1 MASRTARS
9 APKRARQPAATPA
22 DLESVSAYSPT
33 LDRAIYAVALLGIL
47 VVTHLAVQ
55 SAGGFED
62 GCLGFSDEIVES
74 GPSGC
79 NLAANSAYANFPGT
93 AIPNTVLGFWFYG
106 FVVVLGLGIAAAKGQ
121 WLAPL
126 KQVRLILVVG
136 GAIYALY
143 LMYRL
148 FFSLESLCG
157 LCLTSHALTFILT
170 GLVLADAR
178 RSTPTTE
185 TTTLDA

>member
-1 MASRTARS
+1 MASRTAR
-9 APKRARQPAATPA
+9 RASSQRPVAAPA
-22 DLESVSAYSPT
+22 DLEPASAYSPT

-55 SAGGFED
+55 WAGGFEG

-74 GPSGC
+74 GTSGC
-79 NLAANSAYANFPGT
+79 AAASQSAYATFPGT
-93 AIPNTVLGFWFYG
+93 PIPNTVMGFWFYG
-106 FVVVLGLGIAAAKGQ
+106 FVVALGLGIAAAKGQ

-126 KQVRLILVVG
+126 KQVRLILVIA

-157 LCLTSHALTFILT
+157 LCLASHTLTFALT
-170 GLVLADAR
+170 GLVVADTRRA
-178 RSTPTTE
+178 RSTS
-185 TTTLDA
+185 LDSTAPDA

>member
-1 MASRTARS
+1 MRSSKAARRAVTSLPIART
-9 APKRARQPAATPA
+9 
-22 DLESVSAYSPT
+22 PT
-33 LDRAIYAVALLGIL
+33 
-47 VVTHLAVQ
+47 
-55 SAGGFED
+55 
-62 GCLGFSDEIVES
+62 
-74 GPSGC
+74 
-79 NLAANSAYANFPGT
+79 FPGT
-93 AIPNTVLGFWFYG
+93 PIPNTILGFWFYG

-157 LCLTSHALTFILT
+157 LCLTSHALTFVLT
-170 GLVLADAR
+170 GLVLADTR
-178 RSTPTTE
+178 R
-185 TTTLDA
+185 TLLQPLNPPLSMRNKPFYLGLLFLALVLVGFDVVLFGEDGDSVASPSRGAD

>member
-1 MASRTARS
+1 MASRTARRTPS
-9 APKRARQPAATPA
+9 TGPAAASP
-22 DLESVSAYSPT
+22 DLVAGAAYSPT
-33 LDRAIYAVALLGIL
+33 LDRLIYAVALLGIL

-79 NLAANSAYANFPGT
+79 ASATTSEYATFPGT
-93 AIPNTVLGFWFYG
+93 SIPNTILGFWFYG
-106 FVVVLGLGIAAAKGQ
+106 FLIALGLGIAAAKGQ

-126 KQVRLILVVG
+126 KQVRLVLVVG

-143 LMYRL
+143 LIYRL
-148 FFSLESLCG
+148 VFSLETLCG
-157 LCLTSHALTFILT
+157 LCLTSHVLTFILT
-170 GLVLADAR
+170 GLVLADMR
-178 RSTPTTE
+178 RISTSSSPVTS
-185 TTTLDA
+185 